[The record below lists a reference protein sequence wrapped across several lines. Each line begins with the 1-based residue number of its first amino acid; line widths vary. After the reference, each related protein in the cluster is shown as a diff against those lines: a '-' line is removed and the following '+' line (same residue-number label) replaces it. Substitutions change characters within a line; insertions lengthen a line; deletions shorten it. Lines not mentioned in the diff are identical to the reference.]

1 MDKGKPATRQDP
13 ARQLVK
19 LHKRLKRL
27 RIVMIVGKTATLLLM
42 AVWGYGFVYHM
53 ASLRQ
58 TGLGD
63 LLAGGIPVLLVMFCL
78 FVYELP
84 SRYEKGGVCFLPSW
98 WRTPSG
104 RLGGAPARPRPGWRK
119 KLRISA
125 TGSASHSDRAYSA
138 HTAGAKGQGLHPGTR
153 PVAPRPPAW
162 YTAHKTAMECEEEW
176 KEETQPATAKPKT
189 GWPSCKGG
197 MPACGWRWWRAGFA
211 ALLLAVV
218 WLGGMAYSIS
228 LIGQAEIPLWA
239 QYWQAFSFGGAIVT
253 ELLVVLFVYSRLC
266 RTLKGYSSVFV
277 YLVKK
282 PAKKWRR

>member
-84 SRYEKGGVCFLPSW
+84 SRYEKGGVCFFTKLVEDTE
-98 WRTPSG
+98 REIG
-104 RLGGAPARPRPGWRK
+104 RR
-119 KLRISA
+119 
-125 TGSASHSDRAYSA
+125 
-138 HTAGAKGQGLHPGTR
+138 TR
-153 PVAPRPPAW
+153 PPQAGL
-162 YTAHKTAMECEEEW
+162 EE
-176 KEETQPATAKPKT
+176 KIADICNGQRKP
-189 GWPSCKGG
+189 
-197 MPACGWRWWRAGFA
+197 
-211 ALLLAVV
+211 
-218 WLGGMAYSIS
+218 
-228 LIGQAEIPLWA
+228 Q
-239 QYWQAFSFGGAIVT
+239 
-253 ELLVVLFVYSRLC
+253 
-266 RTLKGYSSVFV
+266 
-277 YLVKK
+277 
-282 PAKKWRR
+282 